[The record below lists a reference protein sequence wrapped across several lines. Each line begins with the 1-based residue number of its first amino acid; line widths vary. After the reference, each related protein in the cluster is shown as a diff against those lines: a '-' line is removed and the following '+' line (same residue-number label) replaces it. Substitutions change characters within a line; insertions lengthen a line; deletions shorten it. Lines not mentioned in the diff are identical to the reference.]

1 MASNQP
7 RWPMEFLQNCTFS
20 VGQYRKKE
28 ACRESLGY
36 ILLLSYSPYLIAVAL
51 KYFVG
56 ELYKVTTP
64 ITSHNVS
71 WSILSQNRCYKL
83 LTALNESSF

>member
-7 RWPMEFLQNCTFS
+7 RWPMELMQNCTFS

-28 ACRESLGY
+28 ACRDSLGY
-36 ILLLSYSPYLIAVAL
+36 LLLLSYSPYLIAVAL

-56 ELYKVTTP
+56 ELYRATTP
-64 ITSHNVS
+64 ITSHN
-71 WSILSQNRCYKL
+71 
-83 LTALNESSF
+83 AP